1 MSYLELDLLPTKS
14 EINPSDSFIVDS
26 SGGLNIINSSSID
39 STNFENGFNFTGD
52 IGPGGVKFYFNHVH
66 FTVESTFSGITI
78 GDGSDSVFLS
88 RTDNLGIENSISISK
103 KYAAALG
110 SGPVSIPLL
119 SSGDDS
125 LRYSYSTVD
134 GFTLWG
140 FLPVISING
149 KSSASLT
156 WNNSTK
162 FPSIGLRVI

>member
-26 SGGLNIINSSSID
+26 GALNTINSSSID

-52 IGPGGVKFYFNHVH
+52 IGAAGVKFYFATV
-66 FTVESTFSGITI
+66 FPSVESTFSGITI
-78 GDGSDSVFLS
+78 GDGPDSVFLS
-88 RTDNLGIENSISISK
+88 RIDNLGIENKISIPK

-125 LRYSYSTVD
+125 LRYFSFYTD
-134 GFTLWG
+134 GLTTAS
-140 FLPVISING
+140 ISSAISVNG
-149 KSSASLT
+149 KSSIQLY
-156 WNNSTK
+156 WNNSSK
-162 FPSIGLRVI
+162 FPSVGLRVR